1 MSALDVENKLMP
13 DGQTLTVSKE
23 SGHRVEWVTEENY
36 MFRLSEFSEQLT
48 HWLQQD
54 GTAITFRH
62 PHVWHVP
69 VYTSHW
75 HVSICVLNHG
85 VCLTYE
91 RIICM
96 FLSSVIEPA
105 VYAPDVQHFVRHRLQ
120 DLSVSRQRSRLS
132 WGIPVPNDDTQTV
145 RTRAPIH
152 GNRSHT

>member
-1 MSALDVENKLMP
+1 MYERGHIYKGEYEGWYSTPDESFVSALDVEKKLMP

-69 VYTSHW
+69 VYTSH
-75 HVSICVLNHG
+75 
-85 VCLTYE
+85 
-91 RIICM
+91 
-96 FLSSVIEPA
+96 
-105 VYAPDVQHFVRHRLQ
+105 
-120 DLSVSRQRSRLS
+120 
-132 WGIPVPNDDTQTV
+132 
-145 RTRAPIH
+145 
-152 GNRSHT
+152 